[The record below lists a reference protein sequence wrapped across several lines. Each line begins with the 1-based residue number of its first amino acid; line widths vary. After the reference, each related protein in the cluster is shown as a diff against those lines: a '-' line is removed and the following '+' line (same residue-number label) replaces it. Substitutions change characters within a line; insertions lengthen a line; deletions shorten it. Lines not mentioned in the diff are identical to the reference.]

1 MAYIALTGV
10 TKEYVMGEVTIHALS
25 GVDSAGKGGTVRGGR
40 PQRRGKNHP
49 VEYPGG
55 DG

>member
-25 GVDSAGKGGTVRGGR
+25 GVVKMAR
-40 PQRRGKNHP
+40 
-49 VEYPGG
+49 
-55 DG
+55 

>member
-25 GVDSAGKGGTVRGGR
+25 GWISSWKRGSFAWW
-40 PQRRGKNHP
+40 
-49 VEYPGG
+49 
-55 DG
+55 